1 MQQALESIH
10 KQVSQS
16 IMYHYMDGILFAD
29 SDKDA
34 LEKMFKVKQDNSAMM
49 QVTDIS
55 INKNTKETF
64 T

>member
-10 KQVSQS
+10 NQVSQS
-16 IMYHYMDGILFAD
+16 ILYHYMDGILFAD

-34 LEKMFKVKQDNSAMM
+34 LENMFKVKQENSGMLK
-49 QVTDIS
+49 VTDIS
-55 INKNTKETF
+55 INKNTKGTF